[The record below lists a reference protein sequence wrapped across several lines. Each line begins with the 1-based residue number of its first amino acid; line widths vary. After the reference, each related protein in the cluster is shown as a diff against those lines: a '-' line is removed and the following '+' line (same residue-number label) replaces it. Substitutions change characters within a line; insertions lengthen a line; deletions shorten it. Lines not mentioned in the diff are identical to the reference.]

1 MRGKEKKS
9 FISSQKSENY
19 DHGNS
24 KKKKQTKKK
33 KEKEEGEKSL
43 LNTESRVDEEFIIV
57 KKF

>member
-1 MRGKEKKS
+1 M
-9 FISSQKSENY
+9 ITVTQ
-19 DHGNS
+19 
-24 KKKKQTKKK
+24 KKKQTKKK